1 MSASSYASDLIR
13 SMRSKLRDAG
23 HGGLLL
29 RSEDA
34 IAWERQLNTVLALVE
49 ELEAESTMLANGLEA
64 RMRAEERGGRPR
76 LRLVSSNDDGPDH
89 GGSAA

>member
-1 MSASSYASDLIR
+1 MKLETFASDLIR
-13 SMRSKLRDAG
+13 SMRAKLRDAS
-23 HGGLLL
+23 HGGLVL

-34 IAWERQLNTVLALVE
+34 IAWEKQLNSVLAAVE
-49 ELEAESTMLANGLEA
+49 EMEADNVSLANALEA
-64 RMRAEERGGRPR
+64 RVRADERCGRPM

>member
-1 MSASSYASDLIR
+1 MSTSSYASDLIR

-23 HGGLLL
+23 HGGLVL

-64 RMRAEERGGRPR
+64 RMRAEARGGRP
-76 LRLVSSNDDGPDH
+76 LLVLVVSNDNGH
-89 GGSAA
+89 GGGTAA

>member
-1 MSASSYASDLIR
+1 MKIDRYASDLIR

-23 HGGLLL
+23 HGGLVL

-34 IAWERQLNTVLALVE
+34 IAWERQLNTVLSLVE
-49 ELEAESTMLANGLEA
+49 ELEQESTMLANALES
-64 RMRAEERGGRPR
+64 RMRADERGGRPR
-76 LRLVSSNDDGPDH
+76 LFVVASNDDGN